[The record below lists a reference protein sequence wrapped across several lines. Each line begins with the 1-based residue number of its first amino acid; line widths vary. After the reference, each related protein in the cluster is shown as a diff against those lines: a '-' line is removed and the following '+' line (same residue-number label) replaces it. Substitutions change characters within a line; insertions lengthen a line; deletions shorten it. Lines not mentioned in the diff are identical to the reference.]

1 MTAVE
6 FLAKSG
12 PYSRQ
17 VCDGCLTSDPL
28 TGKKTS
34 AGLRATCTI
43 QFTAAQPA
51 AQTATVRT
59 APRTIRMA
67 NGATRKA
74 RRARPARRQS
84 AERRGRRLR
93 ARVLWRAPREIIA

>member
-28 TGKKTS
+28 TGKKTA

-43 QFTAAQPA
+43 QFTAAQ
-51 AQTATVRT
+51 TATVTT

-74 RRARPARRQS
+74 RSARPARRQS

-93 ARVLWRAPREIIA
+93 VRVLWRAPREIIA